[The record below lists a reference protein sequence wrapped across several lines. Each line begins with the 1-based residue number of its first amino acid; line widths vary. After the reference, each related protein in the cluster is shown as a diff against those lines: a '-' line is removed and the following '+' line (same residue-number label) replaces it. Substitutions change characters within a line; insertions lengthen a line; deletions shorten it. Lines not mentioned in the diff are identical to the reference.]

1 MEKINPTM
9 REDGFYARILTCAG
23 YAREESVEV

>member
-1 MEKINPTM
+1 MEKIIPRM

-23 YAREESVEV
+23 YAQEESGEV